1 MSEARTRAAP
11 LAGLVSA
18 VWLALAP
25 AQADT
30 PCHALPNGFEF
41 CAAGTLWQDAEGFDF
56 EGAVVLEG
64 DDLWLE
70 IMPLPDQMADQSL
83 DSMLDNLASEFAQQA
98 MDEGARAPD
107 ILDRT
112 RFQTSQMDVIMMTM
126 TEFGNGDD
134 YTVVTAV
141 AQGNG
146 RHLILAL
153 DGDAAFSASEME
165 QTMRNIAEL
174 IRPSEEG

>member
-1 MSEARTRAAP
+1 MSDARTGAAP
-11 LAGLVSA
+11 LAGFISA

-30 PCHALPNGFEF
+30 PCLALPNGFEF
-41 CAAGTLWQDAEGFDF
+41 CATGTLWQDAEGFDF

-64 DDLWLE
+64 DNLWLE
-70 IMPLPDQMADQSL
+70 IMPLPELMADQSL
-83 DSMLDNLASEFAQQA
+83 ESMLDNLAAEFAQQA
-98 MDEGARAPD
+98 MDEGARAPN
-107 ILDRT
+107 ILDRN
-112 RFQTSQMDVIMMTM
+112 RFQTSQMDVAMLTM
-126 TEFGNGDD
+126 TEFGNGDE
-134 YTVVTAV
+134 YIVVTAV

-153 DGDAAFSASEME
+153 DGEAAFSASEME
-165 QTMRNIAEL
+165 QNMRNIAEL